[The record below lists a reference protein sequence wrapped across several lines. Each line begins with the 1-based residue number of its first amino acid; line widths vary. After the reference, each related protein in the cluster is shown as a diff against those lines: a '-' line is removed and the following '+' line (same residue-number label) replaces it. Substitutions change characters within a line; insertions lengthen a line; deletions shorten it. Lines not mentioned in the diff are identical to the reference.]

1 MNRYKIKKMKKMLLF
16 EIIEKTIYY
25 AEKTLDMGAANIFLV
40 LPIAFIFNF
49 FLSVQWY
56 FYIIFFVIVL
66 DIITA
71 LLAAKKNNVKIES
84 NKFFN
89 SIVKIGYYYTIMLV
103 LYLVDYFVIK
113 DSFILINF
121 VSVIMLI
128 NELISIDENICKLI
142 GRNTALTKVLKLVEK
157 LYYEFVERFLKN
169 KT

>member
-1 MNRYKIKKMKKMLLF
+1 M
-16 EIIEKTIYY
+16 IIEQIILKSQELTS
-25 AEKTLDMGAANIFLV
+25 K
-40 LPIAFIFNF
+40 IFNEMASNSLLIIPLAILSSF
-49 FLSVQWY
+49 FISVQWY
-56 FYIIFFVIVL
+56 FYIIFIVIVI

-103 LYLVDYFVIK
+103 LYLIDYFVIK
-113 DSFILINF
+113 NSFILINF
-121 VSVIMLI
+121 TSIIILI

-142 GRNTALTKVLKLVEK
+142 GRNTALTKFFKLVEK
-157 LYYEFVERFLKN
+157 LYYEFVERFFKS

>member
-1 MNRYKIKKMKKMLLF
+1 MLLF

-25 AEKTLDMGAANIFLV
+25 AEKTLDTGAANIFLV

-89 SIVKIGYYYTIMLV
+89 SIVKIGYYYAMMLV

-113 DSFILINF
+113 VKDSFILINF
-121 VSVIMLI
+121 TSIIILI

-142 GRNTALTKVLKLVEK
+142 GRNTALTKVFKLVEK
-157 LYYEFVERFLKN
+157 LYYDFIKKFIDK
-169 KT
+169 KTGE

>member
-1 MNRYKIKKMKKMLLF
+1 MLLF

-25 AEKTLDMGAANIFLV
+25 AEKTLDTGGANIFLF

-84 NKFFN
+84 KKFFN

-103 LYLVDYFVIK
+103 LYLVDCFVIK

-121 VSVIMLI
+121 ASVIILI

-142 GRNTALTKVLKLVEK
+142 GSNTALTKVFKLVEK

-169 KT
+169 KI

>member
-1 MNRYKIKKMKKMLLF
+1 MLIEQIILKSQELTSKILDVIGSNQLL
-16 EIIEKTIYY
+16 IIPLAI
-25 AEKTLDMGAANIFLV
+25 LS
-40 LPIAFIFNF
+40 NF
-49 FLSVQWY
+49 FINVQWY
-56 FYIIFFVIVL
+56 FYIIFIVIVI

-103 LYLVDYFVIK
+103 LYLVGFFVIK

-121 VSVIMLI
+121 ASVIILI

-142 GRNTALTKVLKLVEK
+142 GRNTALTKVFKLVEK
-157 LYYEFVERFLKN
+157 LYYDFVERFLKN

>member
-1 MNRYKIKKMKKMLLF
+1 MLLF

-25 AEKTLDMGAANIFLV
+25 AEKTLDTGAANIFLV

-56 FYIIFFVIVL
+56 FYIIFIVIVI

-89 SIVKIGYYYTIMLV
+89 SIVKIGYYYAIMLV
-103 LYLVDYFVIK
+103 LYLVDFFIIK
-113 DSFILINF
+113 DSFILTNF
-121 VSVIMLI
+121 ASGIILI

-142 GRNTALTKVLKLVEK
+142 GRNTALTKVFKLVEK

-169 KT
+169 KI

>member
-1 MNRYKIKKMKKMLLF
+1 MLIEQILFKMQELTTKI
-16 EIIEKTIYY
+16 
-25 AEKTLDMGAANIFLV
+25 LDISAVNSILIMPLAILCSF
-40 LPIAFIFNF
+40 FI
-49 FLSVQWY
+49 SVQWY
-56 FYIIFFVIVL
+56 FYIIFIVIVI

-103 LYLVDYFVIK
+103 LYLIDYFIIK

-121 VSVIMLI
+121 TSIIILI

-142 GRNTALTKVLKLVEK
+142 GRNTALTKVFKLVEK

>member
-1 MNRYKIKKMKKMLLF
+1 MLIEQIILKSQELTSKILDVISSNQLL
-16 EIIEKTIYY
+16 IIPLAI
-25 AEKTLDMGAANIFLV
+25 LS
-40 LPIAFIFNF
+40 NF
-49 FLSVQWY
+49 FISVQWY
-56 FYIIFFVIVL
+56 FYIIFIVIVI

-71 LLAAKKNNVKIES
+71 LLAAKKNKIKIES

-89 SIVKIGYYYTIMLV
+89 SIVKTGYYYTIMLV
-103 LYLVDYFVIK
+103 LYLIDYFVLK

-121 VSVIMLI
+121 ASVIILI

-142 GRNTALTKVLKLVEK
+142 GRNTALTKVFKLVEK

>member
-1 MNRYKIKKMKKMLLF
+1 MLIEQIILKSQELTSKILDVISSNQLL
-16 EIIEKTIYY
+16 IIPLAI
-25 AEKTLDMGAANIFLV
+25 LSSF
-40 LPIAFIFNF
+40 FIN
-49 FLSVQWY
+49 VQWY

-84 NKFFN
+84 KIFFN
-89 SIVKIGYYYTIMLV
+89 SIIKIGYYYAMMLV

-121 VSVIMLI
+121 TSIIILI

-142 GRNTALTKVLKLVEK
+142 GSNTALTKVFKLVEK
-157 LYYEFVERFLKN
+157 LYYDFVERFLKN
-169 KT
+169 KI

>member
-1 MNRYKIKKMKKMLLF
+1 MLLF
-16 EIIEKTIYY
+16 EIIVKTIYY
-25 AEKTLDMGAANIFLV
+25 AEKTLDTGAANIFLV

-71 LLAAKKNNVKIES
+71 LLAAKKNKIKIES

-103 LYLVDYFVIK
+103 LYLIDYFVIK

-121 VSVIMLI
+121 ASVIILI

-142 GRNTALTKVLKLVEK
+142 GRNTALTKVFKLVEK

>member
-1 MNRYKIKKMKKMLLF
+1 MFLF

-25 AEKTLDMGAANIFLV
+25 AEKTLDTGAANIFLV

-56 FYIIFFVIVL
+56 FYIIFIVIVI

-71 LLAAKKNNVKIES
+71 LLAAKKINVKIES

-103 LYLVDYFVIK
+103 LYLIDYFIIK

-121 VSVIMLI
+121 ASVIILI

-157 LYYEFVERFLKN
+157 LYYDFVERFFKN

>member
-1 MNRYKIKKMKKMLLF
+1 MLIEQIILKSQELTSKILDVISSNQLL
-16 EIIEKTIYY
+16 IIPLAI
-25 AEKTLDMGAANIFLV
+25 LS
-40 LPIAFIFNF
+40 NF
-49 FLSVQWY
+49 FISVQWY
-56 FYIIFFVIVL
+56 FYIIFIVIVI

-71 LLAAKKNNVKIES
+71 LLAAKKNKIKIES

-103 LYLVDYFVIK
+103 LYLIDYFVIK
-113 DSFILINF
+113 YSFILINF
-121 VSVIMLI
+121 ASVIILI

-142 GRNTALTKVLKLVEK
+142 GRNTALTKVFKLVEK

>member
-1 MNRYKIKKMKKMLLF
+1 M
-16 EIIEKTIYY
+16 IIEQIILKSQELTSKI
-25 AEKTLDMGAANIFLV
+25 LDVISSNQLLIVPLAILCSF
-40 LPIAFIFNF
+40 FI
-49 FLSVQWY
+49 SVQWY
-56 FYIIFFVIVL
+56 FYIIFIVIVI

-89 SIVKIGYYYTIMLV
+89 SIIKIGYYYAMMLV

-113 DSFILINF
+113 VKDSFILINF
-121 VSVIMLI
+121 TSIIILI

-142 GRNTALTKVLKLVEK
+142 GRNTALTKLFKLVEK

>member
-1 MNRYKIKKMKKMLLF
+1 MLLF
-16 EIIEKTIYY
+16 EIIVKTIYY
-25 AEKTLDMGAANIFLV
+25 AEKTLDTGAANIFLV

-49 FLSVQWY
+49 FISVQWY
-56 FYIIFFVIVL
+56 FYIIFIVIVI

-89 SIVKIGYYYTIMLV
+89 SIIKVGYYYTIMLV
-103 LYLVDYFVIK
+103 LYLVDFFVIK

-121 VSVIMLI
+121 ASIIILI

-142 GRNTALTKVLKLVEK
+142 GHNTALTKVFKLVEK
-157 LYYEFVERFLKN
+157 LYYDFVERFFKN

>member
-1 MNRYKIKKMKKMLLF
+1 MLLF
-16 EIIEKTIYY
+16 EIIEKTVYY
-25 AEKTLDMGAANIFLV
+25 AEKTLDTASAHVFLV
-40 LPIAFIFNF
+40 IPLAIVCNF
-49 FLSVQWY
+49 FVSVQWY

-89 SIVKIGYYYTIMLV
+89 SIIKIGYYYAMMFV
-103 LYLVDYFVIK
+103 LYLIDYFVIK

-157 LYYEFVERFLKN
+157 LYYEFVDRFLKN

>member
-1 MNRYKIKKMKKMLLF
+1 MLIEQIILKSQDLTSKILDVISSNQLL
-16 EIIEKTIYY
+16 IISLAI
-25 AEKTLDMGAANIFLV
+25 LCSF
-40 LPIAFIFNF
+40 FI
-49 FLSVQWY
+49 SVQWY
-56 FYIIFFVIVL
+56 FYIIFIVIVI

-71 LLAAKKNNVKIES
+71 LLVAKKNKIKIES

-89 SIVKIGYYYTIMLV
+89 SIIKIGYYYTIMLV
-103 LYLVDYFVIK
+103 LYLIDYFVIKVK

-121 VSVIMLI
+121 ASIIILI

-142 GRNTALTKVLKLVEK
+142 GRNTALTKLFKLVEK

>member
-1 MNRYKIKKMKKMLLF
+1 M
-16 EIIEKTIYY
+16 IIEQIILKSQELTKKI
-25 AEKTLDMGAANIFLV
+25 LDVISSNQLLIVPLAILSSF
-40 LPIAFIFNF
+40 FIN
-49 FLSVQWY
+49 LQWY
-56 FYIIFFVIVL
+56 FYIIFIVIVI

-89 SIVKIGYYYTIMLV
+89 SIVKIGYYNAMMFV
-103 LYLVDYFVIK
+103 LYLIDYFVIK

-121 VSVIMLI
+121 ASVIILI

-142 GRNTALTKVLKLVEK
+142 GHNTALTKVFKLVEK
-157 LYYEFVERFLKN
+157 LYYDFVERFLKN

>member
-1 MNRYKIKKMKKMLLF
+1 MLIEQIILKTQELTSKILDVISSNQLL
-16 EIIEKTIYY
+16 IIPLAI
-25 AEKTLDMGAANIFLV
+25 LCSF
-40 LPIAFIFNF
+40 FI
-49 FLSVQWY
+49 SVQWY
-56 FYIIFFVIVL
+56 FYIICIVIVI

-103 LYLVDYFVIK
+103 LYLIDYFVIK

-121 VSVIMLI
+121 ASVIILI

-142 GRNTALTKVLKLVEK
+142 GRNTALTKVFKLVEK
-157 LYYEFVERFLKN
+157 LYYDFVERFFKN

>member
-1 MNRYKIKKMKKMLLF
+1 MLIEQIILKSQELTTKILDISAVNSIL
-16 EIIEKTIYY
+16 IIPLAI
-25 AEKTLDMGAANIFLV
+25 LCSF
-40 LPIAFIFNF
+40 FI
-49 FLSVQWY
+49 SVQWY
-56 FYIIFFVIVL
+56 FYIICIVIVI

-103 LYLVDYFVIK
+103 LYLVDCFVIK

-121 VSVIMLI
+121 ASVIILI

-142 GRNTALTKVLKLVEK
+142 GRNTALTKVFKLVEK
-157 LYYEFVERFLKN
+157 LYYEFVESFLKN

>member
-1 MNRYKIKKMKKMLLF
+1 MITGQIFIKIQQLTTKIIDVISSNQLL
-16 EIIEKTIYY
+16 IIPLAI
-25 AEKTLDMGAANIFLV
+25 LS
-40 LPIAFIFNF
+40 NF
-49 FLSVQWY
+49 FINVQWY
-56 FYIIFFVIVL
+56 FYIIFIVIVI

-89 SIVKIGYYYTIMLV
+89 SIVKIGYYYAMMFV

-113 DSFILINF
+113 DGFILINF
-121 VSVIMLI
+121 TSIIILI

-142 GRNTALTKVLKLVEK
+142 GRNTALTKVFKLVEK